1 MPKSSWVARF
11 CRSLA
16 LAGAP
21 CLPAALSLGLL
32 GCGSSSGSG
41 GGGSPDGGS
50 GAAVSNAMCMA
61 SVTQG
66 ALKGALATDTCE
78 YLGIPYGVPPTGA
91 LRFMPPQP
99 AAAWKGTRNATQLGA
114 TCMQASGLGAAGGGS
129 ASEDCLFVN
138 VYTPQHLPAKPLPV
152 MVFIHGG
159 AYTIGSGGQYDPR
172 GLSEAGPVVAV
183 TFNYRLGALGFLA
196 LPELDA
202 QRTGAPSGSDGI
214 RDQQLAL
221 KWVKDNIATFGG
233 DPGNV
238 TVFGESAG
246 AMSTCIHIASPGSQ
260 GLAQRFLME
269 SGSCVNGPL
278 LGKPADRYELSGE
291 LLASVCPSDADG
303 GAGAL
308 DCLRA
313 ASADAINAWTP
324 SMAQL
329 TALGGTAAL
338 TGNALGA
345 PFYPIVEGAGG
356 VLPDTPENL
365 IRAGQFAKS
374 ATVAAGTNAHEW
386 GLFAVTLASLGASNL
401 QVTTV
406 AQLQAGIT
414 QIFGATR
421 AAAVETQYQVNQA
434 TDAMAQQIYID
445 LVTDYTFRC
454 PARDLARLML
464 AHGTS
469 TFYLYLYDFGR
480 SYHSDELPALFTI
493 GGLGSLGGTPPTPA
507 LAKDMKA
514 YWTQFAA
521 TGSPNG
527 PGTSVMWPEYATATD
542 EHLVLADPPMA
553 GSQLDMNNCDFWDT
567 QYGPSGFKP

>member
-1 MPKSSWVARF
+1 MPKSPPSARP
-11 CRSLA
+11 CRWLA
-16 LAGAP
+16 LAGAAW
-21 CLPAALSLGLL
+21 LPAAFSLGAGAL
-32 GCGSSSGSG
+32 GCSSSSGG
-41 GGGSPDGGS
+41 GASPDGGT
-50 GAAVSNAMCMA
+50 GPTTVSNAKCMA

-66 ALKGALATDTCE
+66 ALEGTLATDTCE
-78 YLGIPYGVPPTGA
+78 YLGIPYGAPPTGA

-99 AAAWKGTRNATQLGA
+99 AAAWKGTRNAKQLGA
-114 TCMQASGLGAAGGGS
+114 TCIQASALGAVGGGT

-196 LPELDA
+196 LPDLDA

-221 KWVKDNIATFGG
+221 EWVKDNIATFGG

-291 LLASVCPSDADG
+291 LLASVCPADADG
-303 GAGAL
+303 GSGAL
-308 DCLRA
+308 DCLRS
-313 ASADAINAWTP
+313 ASATAINTWTP

-338 TGNALGA
+338 TGNSLGA

-365 IRAGQFAKS
+365 IRAGKFAKS
-374 ATVAAGTNAHEW
+374 ATVVAGTNAHEW
-386 GLFAVTLASLGASNL
+386 GLFADSLPSLTGMTSL

-406 AQLQAGIT
+406 AKLQAGIG
-414 QIFGATR
+414 QIFGATN
-421 AAAVETQYQVNQA
+421 ATAVEQQYMVNTA
-434 TDAMAQQIYID
+434 TDAMAQSIYID

-493 GGLGSLGGTPPTPA
+493 GALGSLGGTPPSAA

-527 PGTSVMWPEYATATD
+527 AGTSVMWPQYATATD
-542 EHLVLADPPMA
+542 ENLVLADPPMA
-553 GSQLDMNNCDFWDT
+553 GSQLDMSNCDFWD
-567 QYGPSGFKP
+567 GLNGFLP